1 MVIGRDLRDC
11 LSEDGLGLG
20 RLECLPLGN
29 GLCRMLPCSG
39 SAGALV
45 ASAPSDPGLF
55 SLGSWLAQDLI
66 GDCSPG
72 SRLPLCACDGISR
85 MVMSGSWG
93 VCVLEGWRASW
104 WLWPPVQPSP
114 DWPRSAG
121 WSQGNPDV
129 WSPPGPTCPQAPL
142 GQGEGG
148 HVLSPCLHTS

>member
-72 SRLPLCACDGISR
+72 SRLPLCACDRISR

-104 WLWPPVQPSP
+104 WLWP

-129 WSPPGPTCPQAPL
+129 WSHVPPSPL
-142 GQGEGG
+142 GARGG
-148 HVLSPCLHTS
+148 GARPQSLPSYQ